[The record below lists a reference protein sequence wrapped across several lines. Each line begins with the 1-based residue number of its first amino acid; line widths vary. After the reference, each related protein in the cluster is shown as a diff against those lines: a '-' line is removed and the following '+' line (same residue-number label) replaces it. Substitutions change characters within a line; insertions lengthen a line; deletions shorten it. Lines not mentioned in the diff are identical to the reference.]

1 MKNEKMSR
9 LGNVSGMPKR
19 KRMWSTHGNVR
30 KNCVCGCKN
39 LKSVYTYKNVQKK
52 KKREIG
58 KTE

>member
-39 LKSVYTYKNVQKK
+39 LKSVYTYKNY
-52 KKREIG
+52 
-58 KTE
+58 